1 MATESRQVA
10 NYGTNAVAIVGKKT
24 AYETAITTI
33 AGMRSEIVELR
44 PPLTLQPIRN
54 FYRADRFKG
63 NPSPDPMVPGMQMG
77 GGLMH
82 FFGDAGVLP
91 FWLGELLMYGSTS
104 LIGYKL
110 PALTDPLMAA
120 GSYTSGTAI
129 ENIPIA
135 ANQPKMQ
142 LSDDSPVMATK
153 SGVDP
158 ISVTL
163 PSGLGAA
170 QLIFLFGGTATGG
183 RKIEITGKDHND
195 TVLRDVI
202 EEANIAAD
210 AASLKSKVARTMKS
224 NYYFKDVTSIKITDT
239 GTTPVSGT
247 VAITGNPE
255 TYFHR
260 LKFTKEVNE
269 GLMIEVHEGN
279 RNTPTTYDRSHIS
292 QGILSLQPNEVV
304 SAAFQIFSSLVRPRE
319 SIAGAT
325 MGTDVTDNH
334 FKRPDPDFIPDWGTS
349 WEILESDGVPSDM
362 VDQYRIASA
371 NFIINN
377 MLGPPKTSF
386 AETTTYPKVR
396 RGGNRDLMLALQVD
410 HHAKANFDQF
420 VGGANFKS
428 VLSFVSRGYGQR
440 YQAIRCIGENT
451 QLTNFPSRPLL
462 DFAEVIANLALRMNI
477 GNAADGND
485 ELTIEIF
492 NDSATL

>member
-1 MATESRQVA
+1 MAREA
-10 NYGTNAVAIVGKKT
+10 ENYGSNAVAIVGKKT
-24 AYETAITTI
+24 AYETAII
-33 AGMRSEIVELR
+33 AHASMRPEIVELR

-63 NPSPDPMVPGMQMG
+63 SPSPDPLVPGMQMG

-82 FFGDAGVLP
+82 FFGDAHVLA
-91 FWLGELLMYGSTS
+91 FWLGETLMYGSTS

-110 PALTDPLMAA
+110 PALTDPIMAA
-120 GSYTSGTAI
+120 GAYTSGTAI
-129 ENIPIA
+129 SSIPAA
-135 ANQPKMQ
+135 ANQPGKQ

-153 SGVDP
+153 QDADP

-163 PSGLGAA
+163 PSGLRAA

-202 EEANIAAD
+202 EEANIAA
-210 AASLKSKVARTMKS
+210 AAGSLKSGVARTMKS
-224 NYYFKDVTSIKITDT
+224 NYWFKDVTSIKITDS

-269 GLMIEVHEGN
+269 GLIIEVHEGN
-279 RNTPTTYDRSHIS
+279 RNTPTTYDRSHITR
-292 QGILSLQPNEVV
+292 GILSLLPDNVI
-304 SAAFQIFSSLVRPRE
+304 SAAFEIFSSLVRPRE
-319 SIAGAT
+319 SIAGASV
-325 MGTDVTDNH
+325 GTDLTDSH
-334 FKRPDPDFIPDWGTS
+334 FKRPDPNFIPDWGTS
-349 WEILESDGVPSDM
+349 WEILESSGVPSDM
-362 VDQYRIASA
+362 VGQHRIGGS

-377 MLGPPKTSF
+377 MLRPPKTRF
-386 AETTTYPKVR
+386 AETTTYPKVV
-396 RGGNRDLMLALQVD
+396 RGANRDLMLALEVD
-410 HHAKANFDQF
+410 HYAEADFDQF
-420 VGGANFKS
+420 VGGSDFKS
-428 VLSFVSRGYGQR
+428 VLSFVSRNYGQR
-440 YQAIRCIGENT
+440 YQAIRCIGDNT
-451 QLTNFPSRPLL
+451 QIVNFPSRPIL
-462 DFAEVIANLALRMNI
+462 DFGEVIANLALRMNI
-477 GNAADGND
+477 GNTSGGND